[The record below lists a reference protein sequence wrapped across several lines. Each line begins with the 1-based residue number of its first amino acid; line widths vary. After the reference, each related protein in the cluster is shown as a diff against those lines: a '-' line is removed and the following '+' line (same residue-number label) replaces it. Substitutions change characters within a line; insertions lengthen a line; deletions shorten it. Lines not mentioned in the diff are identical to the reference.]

1 MGAIVSKGWIL
12 CNPQLVGYNGTIAY
26 FPARKLTAVVFTTLG
41 RRSELAVQY
50 GSEAVLR
57 IARIL
62 TPGSVPLLKT
72 RPRG

>member
-12 CNPQLVGYNGTIAY
+12 CNPRLVGYNGTIGY
-26 FPARKLTAVVFTTLG
+26 FPARNLAVAVFSTLG
-41 RRSELAVQY
+41 RRSDIAVHY
-50 GSEAVLR
+50 SSEAVLR

-72 RPRG
+72 GFRG